1 MARMLLSSTC
11 EEQRSVVRYL
21 WAKGHSP
28 SEIHRDMRDVYGDDC
43 LDHSNVSR
51 WCAFFQE
58 GRMNLSDSPRSGWP
72 VTVSTPQ
79 NVRAIEA
86 AILKDRRVHLQTLSQ
101 TFNISYDAV
110 YDIVNDTLKFRK
122 VSARWVPKN
131 LTGNH
136 KGQQMMTSLDNLTR
150 FAAEGHD
157 FLKGIVTG
165 DESWKYHYTPETKR
179 ASMEWKHVGSPVKKK
194 IQSDSIC

>member
-1 MARMLLSSTC
+1 
-11 EEQRSVVRYL
+11 
-21 WAKGHSP
+21 
-28 SEIHRDMRDVYGDDC
+28 MRGVYGDEC
-43 LDHSNVSR
+43 LDHINVSR

-58 GRMNLSDSPRSGWP
+58 GRVNLSDSPRSGRP

-86 AILKDRRVHLQTLSQ
+86 AILKDRRVHLRTLSQ
-101 TFNISYDAV
+101 TFNISYGAV

-131 LTGNH
+131 LTDNH
-136 KGQQMMTSLDNLTR
+136 KGQRMMTSLDHLTR
-150 FAAEGHD
+150 YAAEGHD

-165 DESWKYHYTPETKR
+165 DESWAYHYTPETKQ
-179 ASMEWKHVGSPVKKK
+179 ASMEWKHAGSPVKK